1 MNKIK
6 IYTIILIL
14 IFGIGFFI
22 GRCSNNSDIARSLE
36 LDGELKA
43 IVNYT
48 NYINNIKYITNDV
61 TEANCRV
68 KYEEL
73 KIMYNDLLK
82 RSKDSAL
89 SYTYIYNKY
98 EKLEAKANQKLY
110 FLVGTDLVYNIN
122 KNIID
127 IGVSCGTEYNNFGFM
142 LGYMF
147 LEKQVNLNVYYR
159 F

>member
-22 GRCSNNSDIARSLE
+22 GRYSNNSYIIREAKID
-36 LDGELKA
+36 DELKN

-48 NYINNIKYITNDV
+48 NYIHSIKYITNDI
-61 TEANCRV
+61 TEANCSF

-73 KIMYNDLLK
+73 KMMYNDLLK
-82 RSKDSAL
+82 RNKDVAL
-89 SYTYIYNKY
+89 SYTAMYKRY
-98 EKLEAKANQKLY
+98 EQLESKANQKLY

-122 KNIID
+122 KNIVD
-127 IGVSCGTEYNNFGFM
+127 IGLSCGTEYNNFGFM

-147 LEKQVNLNVYYR
+147 LDRQVNLNVYYR

>member
-22 GRCSNNSDIARSLE
+22 GRSSNNSDIARSTKLN
-36 LDGELKA
+36 DELKN

-48 NYINNIKYITNDV
+48 NYIHNIKYITNDV
-61 TEANCRV
+61 TEANCSI

-73 KIMYNDLLK
+73 KVMYNDLLK
-82 RSKDSAL
+82 RSKDAAL
-89 SYTYIYNKY
+89 SYTSMYKRY
-98 EKLEAKANQKLY
+98 EQLEAKANQKLY
-110 FLVGTDLVYNIN
+110 FLVGTDLSYNIN

-147 LEKQVNLNVYYR
+147 LNRQVNLNVYYR